1 MRKTLLHT
9 LFTGLLVAGSAVSA
23 DTAVFAGGCFWCMES
38 AYQDVAGVTDVVS
51 GFSGGSTPNPSY
63 KGDHSGH
70 YEAIL
75 VTYDPAV
82 ISYQGLLELYWRN
95 VDPLD
100 AGGQFC
106 DRGDSYRTAIFVSG
120 EGEEQITLTSRRYV
134 MAQLAGQ
141 QVVTEVLPRSQ
152 FYPVEEGHQ
161 DYYLKNPVRYQYY
174 RYRCGRDQRL
184 EELWGPASSH

>member
-120 EGEEQITLTSRRYV
+120 EGEEQIALTSRRYV